1 MDRAARG
8 VSRRGGAPRC
18 AVAANA
24 EGFTLLEL
32 MISVVMIAII
42 VVIIGGAMRLGFRSV
57 EKGEQRIESLER
69 TRMSFTV
76 LQSQLQSQAP
86 LTYEQDGEKK
96 FIFEGSRDTVR
107 FASNYSIWGGERG
120 YVTVIYRVDEGD
132 GGKKALIA
140 TENTVGLET
149 TSEATLFDNFDDIH
163 FEYYF
168 KDPTEETGVWTDEW
182 KEETSIPEKIIVHLV
197 KGAKDL
203 ALLVPLRVGGSAE
216 LRQLG
221 AGAGN

>member
-1 MDRAARG
+1 
-8 VSRRGGAPRC
+8 
-18 AVAANA
+18 
-24 EGFTLLEL
+24 
-32 MISVVMIAII
+32 
-42 VVIIGGAMRLGFRSV
+42 
-57 EKGEQRIESLER
+57 
-69 TRMSFTV
+69 
-76 LQSQLQSQAP
+76 LQSQAP

-203 ALLVPLRVGGSAE
+203 ALLVPLRVGGSTE